1 MTEAKLFGRWDVGDD
16 DIEFSDRS
24 TERYIDVSPVAHT
37 MGRHADK
44 QFEKSELNVV
54 ERLANRLMADGPN
67 TGKKEQSIGI
77 VREALDEIADRTDE
91 HPVQV
96 LVRAVENAGPR
107 EETVTLKYG
116 GISVPKAVDVAPQR
130 RVDQA
135 LKFIADAVVQGSYK
149 NPRDAHEVLADEI
162 LSAAN
167 YDVECSSIAK
177 KEEVER
183 VAAAAR

>member
-1 MTEAKLFGRWDVGDD
+1 MTEAELFGRWNVDEEE
-16 DIEFSDRS
+16 IEFRDRS
-24 TERYIDVSPVAHT
+24 TKPYINITPVAHT

-44 QFEKSELNVV
+44 QFEKSEINVV
-54 ERLANRLMADGPN
+54 ERIANRLMAGEQN
-67 TGKKEQSIGI
+67 TGKKEKTTKI
-77 VREALDEIADRTDE
+77 VREALDEIAETTGDNPLE
-91 HPVQV
+91 VV
-96 LVRAVENAGPR
+96 VRAVENAGPR

-135 LKFIADAVVQGSYK
+135 IKFITDAVESGSYK
-149 NPRDAHEVLADEI
+149 NSRDAHEVLAGE
-162 LSAAN
+162 LMSAAN
-167 YDVECSSIAK
+167 YDVETPSIRK